1 MPLKFPMPSPHIC
14 PPRTPSSTG
23 SFICDCAGGVT
34 IWAKIEDRSSPS
46 SLVGAGA
53 RNGDSG
59 QMQGMPL
66 AGVLGV
72 PSAPFMRLSLPPP
85 PARDVLSSLLLRPE
99 GRGQWAIGFEV
110 CALVEAICDASRLL
124 VLMTAPWL
132 STKDRFIA
140 CWVSGPTRA
149 YTS

>member
-1 MPLKFPMPSPHIC
+1 MPLKFLMPSPHI
-14 PPRTPSSTG
+14 
-23 SFICDCAGGVT
+23 
-34 IWAKIEDRSSPS
+34 SSPS

-53 RNGDSG
+53 RNDDSG

-72 PSAPFMRLSLPPP
+72 PSAPFMRLSWPPP
-85 PARDVLSSLLLRPE
+85 PARDALSSLLLRPE